1 MRLILRLIAP
11 ALVLFGLL
19 TAPVLAEALETDTL
33 VIETAGGAKHKFTV
47 ELAMT
52 PAQQSRGLMFR
63 ERMDD
68 DKGMLFPYGQPQQL
82 SFWMKNTLIPLDILY
97 IAEGGRILNIANAKP
112 LDLTPLYSEGPAIAA
127 LEINGGLS
135 ARLGIRPGDMVRH
148 PAVGTKR
155 AP

>member
-11 ALVLFGLL
+11 ALILFGLL
-19 TAPVLAEALETDTL
+19 AHPALSETLATDSL
-33 VIETAGGAKHKFTV
+33 VIETAGGAKHRFTV
-47 ELAMT
+47 ELAIT
-52 PAQQSRGLMFR
+52 PAQQARGLMYR

-68 DKGMLFPYGQPQQL
+68 DKGMLFPYDRPQPL
-82 SFWMKNTLIPLDILY
+82 SFWMKNTLIPLDIIY

-127 LEINGGLS
+127 LEVNGGLA
-135 ARLGIRPGDMVRH
+135 ARLGIRLGDMVRH